1 MLIKILIHTSL
12 KNKEPLRGYLGIA
25 IMANIFDTL
34 VRYNL
39 SWSEKSRRSL
49 NDAELKAISKAV
61 VSESEYGKSLCFT
74 MVSGGVT
81 YMPLAKTCEL
91 PVGKEVPTS
100 DVELVTLQR
109 IGDADI
115 VRADV
120 KTNA

>member
-1 MLIKILIHTSL
+1 MGKS
-12 KNKEPLRGYLGIA
+12 
-25 IMANIFDTL
+25 IMANIFDSL

-49 NDAELKAISKAV
+49 NDAELQAISKAV

-81 YMPLAKTCEL
+81 YMPLGKNCTL
-91 PVGKEVPTS
+91 PVGKEVPTT

-115 VRADV
+115 IRADV